1 MKALFIRL
9 ATWLKSLFQTRAK
22 RLFVLA
28 WKAATDTALVRLND
42 PDLQQAALVCVQ
54 AAAAKALRGDDAWN
68 DAWAAFKAHATAA
81 GKDWGRS
88 TLETILQISY
98 ERFKT
103 TLLPADNATT
113 VSTIP

>member
-9 ATWLKSLFQTRAK
+9 ATWLKNLFQTKTK

-28 WKAATDTALVRLND
+28 WKAATNAALDRLND

-68 DAWAAFKAHATAA
+68 DAWAAFKQHAVNA

-98 ERFKT
+98 ERFKN
-103 TLLPADNATT
+103 TL
-113 VSTIP
+113 VSP